1 MRTEAETRTVTTARP
16 VLFVQSDGRPVTGGT
31 RLPAGTTVHAR
42 LRRDGRT
49 WSVRVA
55 GTLLCQDVY
64 ASALNLA

>member
-1 MRTEAETRTVTTARP
+1 MRTETETRTVTTARRIA
-16 VLFVQSDGRPVTGGT
+16 FVQSDGRPVTGAT
-31 RLPAGTTVHAR
+31 YLPAGTTVHAR

-55 GTLLCQDVY
+55 GTLLCQDVF